1 MIQEALTR
9 LTSMGKPSWKPSGVA
24 PASSRAPW
32 SFMFTKRSLSPKY
45 REMLSPIIVMSG
57 RQAGTTGE
65 RGEQPLRQVTAHLR
79 GDELVG
85 GEALAGGLEH
95 ILGEAVVRV
104 PEGAMTGVRGHR
116 ARASAGSERG
126 GAESG
131 RACQE
136 PSSSQRH

>member
-1 MIQEALTR
+1 
-9 LTSMGKPSWKPSGVA
+9 MGKPSWKPSGVA
-24 PASSRAPW
+24 PACHFHGRYSAASSRAPW

-85 GEALAGGLEH
+85 G
-95 ILGEAVVRV
+95 
-104 PEGAMTGVRGHR
+104 HR